1 MVLQHQIVRSNGQKV
16 LQWIT
21 CKTLSYEVFEL
32 INSSSICFNMLNA
45 TYNDHDVG
53 VVDVDNGVWSINLLS
68 SMIDKGNVTRNDQNH
83 YFIEPSY
90 SGAPCWSIDAI
101 INLYKYI

>member
-1 MVLQHQIVRSNGQKV
+1 MVLQHQIVKPKGQKV

-53 VVDVDNGVWSINLLS
+53 VVDVDNGVWSISLLS
-68 SMIDKGNVTRNDQNH
+68 SMIEKGNITRNDQIH
-83 YFIEPSY
+83 YFIEPSL
-90 SGAPCWSIDAI
+90 GFWTAK
-101 INLYKYI
+101 INSVKLLI